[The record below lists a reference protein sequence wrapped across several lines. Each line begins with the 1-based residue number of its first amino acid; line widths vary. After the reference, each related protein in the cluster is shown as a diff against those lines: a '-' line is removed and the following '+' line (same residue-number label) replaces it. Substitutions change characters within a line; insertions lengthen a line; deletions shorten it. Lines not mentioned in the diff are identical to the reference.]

1 VGDDAQSI
9 YSFRSATVRNILD
22 FPARFD
28 PPATIV
34 TLEQNYRS
42 SQPILDACNR
52 VISNAAE
59 RYTKNLF
66 SKRTGGS
73 RPVLAMVDDETA
85 QVAFVVDRI
94 LANREAGI
102 GLREQAVLFRAS
114 HHSAPLEVELTRR
127 GVPFLKF
134 GGLKF
139 LEAAHVKDVIAVL
152 RWAENPRDRVA
163 GFRVLKL
170 LSGIGPATARQ
181 AIAAVDA
188 NGGRIDE
195 LQRFRPPSGA
205 SVTWTDMVALMMD
218 LASAKAW
225 EGQLQRLR
233 RWYDLMLESLYDSPR
248 VRLGDLDQLER
259 MAAQHR
265 SRVSFLTDLSLDP
278 PEATGDEAGPPVKDE
293 EWLTLS
299 TIHSAKGQEW
309 KAVTILNVVDGCIP
323 SDLATGTPEEI
334 DEERRLLYV
343 AMTRA
348 KDDLVLMQPLRF
360 YVKGQT
366 MGGNKHVYAP
376 RTRFL
381 TDADLPLFD
390 TVGTPC
396 SDMVRDAEVTS
407 RPAVDLKHAIRR
419 MWG

>member
-1 VGDDAQSI
+1 
-9 YSFRSATVRNILD
+9 
-22 FPARFD
+22 
-28 PPATIV
+28 
-34 TLEQNYRS
+34 
-42 SQPILDACNR
+42 
-52 VISNAAE
+52 
-59 RYTKNLF
+59 
-66 SKRTGGS
+66 
-73 RPVLAMVDDETA
+73 
-85 QVAFVVDRI
+85 VVDRI

-127 GVPFLKF
+127 GVPFVKF

-152 RWAENPRDRVA
+152 RWAENPRDRAA

-195 LQRFRPPSGA
+195 LRRFRPPSGA
-205 SVTWTDMVALMMD
+205 SVTWSDMVALMMD
-218 LASAKAW
+218 LAAAKAW
-225 EGQLQRLR
+225 EGQLHRLR
-233 RWYDLMLESLYDSPR
+233 RWYDPMLESLYDSPR

-396 SDMVRDAEVTS
+396 SDTLRDAEVTS